1 MHRWVTGIAV
11 LAGWPLWGATA
22 TDLARALR
30 ENSFD
35 RQECYRVRD
44 LTLIREDIRIY
55 LNDGHLIFSKPVAGR
70 RIAAVFTTDVDSG
83 DGEAILLP
91 PDRAERRS
99 LAKFTGSPNLDEHF
113 RAAVFLFTGSEYD
126 ALVSQFPG
134 NPANRKAP
142 EIGAALD
149 EEWTPV
155 LHTLAESY
163 QTRLVLD
170 LLDGPARQS
179 GLFVAMLTSPKFGN
193 FDLLYDPDSSDQIT
207 AGQVASRNNTLTFD
221 YWANFPCRSA
231 RGRKVSP
238 WADFQLSDYRIEA
251 TVNPDLSLDAVTRVK
266 AAPTV
271 EGEPA
276 VWFDLADAMTISGAT
291 VDGRPAEVLQ
301 RASAGGDPMRDGN
314 AFFVVVP
321 PEPLH
326 TGRTY
331 EFEVHYSGKII
342 RDAGDRVYYVGARG
356 NWYPSHGLQW
366 ANYDLRFRVPADLD
380 VVTPGDVVED
390 RTEGEWHSVRRRT
403 SAPIRLAGFNLGNY
417 GHVTVAKAGCVVDVY
432 ANRALETALQPKP
445 LMIVPSTVAGRGMR
459 RDRNGL
465 QPLQQV
471 QPPAPDP
478 LDGLQT
484 VADEVAGSL
493 EFMVS
498 KFGPP
503 ALPHLT
509 VSPIP
514 GTFAQGFSGLI
525 YLSTLAY
532 LKNVPGSVGSAT
544 EGLFFGDILQAHEM
558 AHQWWGN
565 RVTASSYRDYWL
577 MEALANYSAL
587 LYLEK
592 TKGTHSLELMLDSYR
607 QTLLHKAETAP
618 NVDAVGPIALGPR
631 LESSQEPTAW
641 RDITYGK
648 GSWIFQMLRRRM
660 GDERF
665 FAMLAELLKRFDHQE
680 LTTEQFR
687 ETAAEFLPPK
697 SGDPRLESFF
707 DQWVY
712 GTGIPTLK
720 LTYVLKGKAPVLRL
734 VGTLTQSDVEDE
746 EFSALVPVEIQMAR
760 GRTITQ
766 WVPSGSSPATF
777 TVALTQP
784 PLKVTLDP
792 HYAVLRR

>member
-1 MHRWVTGIAV
+1 MYRWMAGMAV

-22 TDLARALR
+22 ADLARAMR
-30 ENSFD
+30 ETSFD

-70 RIAAVFTTDVDSG
+70 RIAAVYTTDVENG

-99 LAKFTGSPNLDEHF
+99 LAQFTGSPNLDEHF
-113 RAAVFLFTGSEYD
+113 RSAVFLFTGGEYD
-126 ALVSQFPG
+126 AIISQFPN

-142 EIGAALD
+142 EIGAVLD

-155 LHTLAESY
+155 LRNLLESY
-163 QTRLVLD
+163 QTRLVLE
-170 LLDGPARQS
+170 LLDGPARRP
-179 GLFVAMLTSPKFGN
+179 GLLVAMLGSPKFGN
-193 FDLLYDPDSSDQIT
+193 FDLLYDPDAAEQIT
-207 AGQVASRNNTLTFD
+207 VGQVASRNNTLSFN
-221 YWANFPCRSA
+221 YWANFPSRSA
-231 RGRKVSP
+231 RGRKVSSP
-238 WADFQLSDYRIEA
+238 PDFQLSDYRIEA

-266 AAPTV
+266 VTPTV
-271 EGEPA
+271 DGAPA
-276 VWFDLADAMTISGAT
+276 VWFDLAEAMTMSRAT

-301 RASAGGDPMRDGN
+301 REAAGVDAMRDGN
-314 AFFVVVP
+314 AFILVVP

-331 EFEVHYSGKII
+331 EFEIHHSGKII
-342 RDAGDRVYYVGARG
+342 RDAGDRVYYVGSRG

-366 ANYDLRFRVPADLD
+366 ANYDLRFRVAADLD
-380 VVTPGDVVED
+380 VVTPGDVVDD
-390 RTEGEWHSVRRRT
+390 RTEGEWRTVRRRT

-417 GHVTVAKAGCVVDVY
+417 GHATVERAGYVVDVY
-432 ANRALETALQPKP
+432 ANRTLETALRPKP
-445 LMIVPSTVAGRGMR
+445 QMIAPPRVEGRGTR

-465 QPLQQV
+465 QPLEQV
-471 QPPAPDP
+471 SPPAPDP
-478 LDGLQT
+478 LDRLQA
-484 VADEVAGSL
+484 VAAEVAGSL

-514 GTFAQGFSGLI
+514 GAFAQGFPGLI

-532 LKNVPGSVGSAT
+532 LKNPPESGGNVAT
-544 EGLFFGDILQAHEM
+544 DLFFGDIMQAHEM

-592 TKGTHSLELMLDSYR
+592 TKGTSSVELMLDSYR
-607 QTLLHKAETAP
+607 QSLLRKAETAP

-631 LESSQEPTAW
+631 LESSLEPNAW

-648 GSWIFQMLRRRM
+648 GSWIIQMLRRRM

-665 FAMLAELLKRFDHQE
+665 FAMLAELLKRFDHRE

-687 ETAAEFLPPK
+687 ETAALFLPPK
-697 SGDPRLESFF
+697 SGDPQLESFF
-707 DQWVY
+707 DQWVD

-720 LTYVLKGKAPVLRL
+720 LTYVLKGKAPALRL

-746 EFSALVPVEIQMAR
+746 EFSALVPVEIQIAR

-766 WVPSGSSPATF
+766 WVPSGNTPATF
-777 TVALTQP
+777 TVALAQP